1 MSNDMIN
8 NDVLNIFLVWH
19 PNIQFSMNIKVYD
32 LIIVHF
38 YPRKAVCNTMRE
50 ITISYL
56 SFGDKIN
63 IIVCL
68 QCHFD
73 KVQQHF
79 GESFVQLKQKNKSE
93 LIKNRQFI
101 SEMFVCNTFGNSYKP
116 SRDIFTRSFTPN
128 RSSAAV
134 NDIFIRDCV
143 RQNEPI
149 DVTRLCRVSFDIHIQ
164 LNILS
169 HVRVKMKCGSCK
181 EN

>member
-1 MSNDMIN
+1 
-8 NDVLNIFLVWH
+8 
-19 PNIQFSMNIKVYD
+19 MNIKVYD

-79 GESFVQLKQKNKSE
+79 GESFVQLKQKN
-93 LIKNRQFI
+93 RQFI
-101 SEMFVCNTFGNSYKP
+101 SEMFVCNTLGNSYKP

-134 NDIFIRDCV
+134 NDIFI